1 MYEMVL
7 QGAKRV
13 CMRTK
18 LCCNDVK
25 RICMRTKSCCK
36 AQQVFARIRNRIA
49 RRNECLHAHEIVL
62 HPCNC
67 ISNLRTIITRSSEPS
82 GDHIIKKIYK

>member
-13 CMRTK
+13 CTRTK

-25 RICMRTKSCCK
+25 RVCMRTKSCCNG
-36 AQQVFARIRNRIA
+36 ATAF
-49 RRNECLHAHEIVL
+49 
-62 HPCNC
+62 
-67 ISNLRTIITRSSEPS
+67 RTLEQ
-82 GDHIIKKIYK
+82 

>member
-7 QGAKRV
+7 QGVKRV

-18 LCCNDVK
+18 SCCNDVKRVCTHTKSYCNDVK

-36 AQQVFARIRNRIA
+36 AQEVFARVRNRIA
-49 RRNECLHAHEIVL
+49 PLQLHF
-62 HPCNC
+62 
-67 ISNLRTIITRSSEPS
+67 EP
-82 GDHIIKKIYK
+82 

>member
-18 LCCNDVK
+18 LCCDDVK
-25 RICMRTKSCCK
+25 RVCTRTKSCCK
-36 AQQVFARIRNRIA
+36 AQRVFARVRNRIA
-49 RRNECLHAHEIVL
+49 PLQLHF
-62 HPCNC
+62 
-67 ISNLRTIITRSSEPS
+67 EP
-82 GDHIIKKIYK
+82 